1 MSKLN
6 STGARIRALSV
17 AVSTAPLAG
26 LIAAGPARA
35 QSDAAGTD
43 AYELRKNETTKRQAA
58 SNESVG
64 PFVYEAL
71 GATPSIR
78 LPALFTGR
86 VASGSAKEE
95 SRHAKVDSPRLSDTT
110 RR

>member
-17 AVSTAPLAG
+17 AVSTALLAG

-35 QSDAAGTD
+35 QSDAD
-43 AYELRKNETTKRQAA
+43 ASEPRKNETTKRQAA

>member
-1 MSKLN
+1 MSTLN
-6 STGARIRALSV
+6 PMSMRIRALST
-17 AVSTAPLAG
+17 AVSTALLAG
-26 LIAAGPARA
+26 LIAVGPVRA
-35 QSDAAGTD
+35 QSGAAGSD
-43 AYELRKNETTKRQAA
+43 ASEARKSETTKRQSA
-58 SNESVG
+58 STESVG

-95 SRHAKVDSPRLSDTT
+95 SRHAKVDSARRSDTA